1 MKVKHLIN
9 ILSKI
14 DSEIEVGVLQNS
26 GIYLARNVGLY
37 EGEINVS
44 NDKETIWNVRNH
56 KYVIIGNPGGRG
68 TGRYPGD
75 FDKPASLE
83 NNKPVETY
91 YVNDAGNIV
100 LYK

>member
-14 DSEIEVGVLQNS
+14 DSEIEVGVLQNA

-37 EGEINVS
+37 EGDINVS
-44 NDKETIWNVRNH
+44 NDKETIWNVRKH
-56 KYVIIGNPGGRG
+56 KYVIIGN
-68 TGRYPGD
+68 PGD